1 MRLDWALLANAAE
14 GPPNGLVY
22 ILGAGIDTLWREQ
35 FPAPVGVALV
45 LRLVTSRLESGR
57 AQKVA
62 VHRSDADGRPH
73 KVEVHCS
80 DEDGAPVLVQPIVL
94 TVPPRQVPKEHPPGW
109 GLAANI
115 VINLAGVLVEKAGFY
130 RFEIMVDD
138 QQVRTLPFRM
148 VAATRD

>member
-22 ILGAGIDTLWREQ
+22 ILGAGIDTLWRDR
-35 FPAPVGVALV
+35 FPAPFGGAMV

-57 AQKVA
+57 A
-62 VHRSDADGRPH
+62 H

-80 DEDGAPVLVQPIVL
+80 DEDGKAILAQPIVL
-94 TVPPRQVPKEHPPGW
+94 TVPARQVPSEHPAGW
-109 GLAANI
+109 DLAANI
-115 VINLAGVLVEKAGFY
+115 VINLAAVHIEKPGFY

-138 QQVRTLPFRM
+138 QQVRTLPFRL
-148 VAATRD
+148 VLAGRGDPATLV